1 MQSAVEK
8 IAVAVVLKRAWPAK
22 GSRHDA
28 ALALGGLLSRADWD
42 AEDIGEFVGAVATE
56 AGDEQAPDRR
66 RAAVDA
72 AREQAR
78 GGKAYGF
85 PKVSEIF
92 GEETAKNVARVLG
105 YGQSK
110 SGFEVG
116 AKGLPQAKSQHNI
129 RTAMALLGV
138 EVRYDMFHDRMLI
151 TGLPG
156 HSVLDDNAME
166 KLWLAVD
173 AKYNFLPQFDFFIRV
188 VRETARRN
196 SFHPVRD
203 YLDGLKWDEAPR
215 IDGWLTNYAQADS
228 TPYLRAV
235 GKNMLVAAVRRVRH
249 PGCKFDEMPVF
260 ESPQG
265 KNKSSALRVLAV
277 EEDWYSDDLP
287 LNADSKKLI
296 EQTIGRWIVEVPELS
311 GMRKVDIEH
320 LKSQL
325 SRQVDH
331 ARMSYGRMPT
341 EKKREFITVG
351 TTNDDKYLRDPTGNR
366 RYWPI
371 KTPAFDL
378 EALKRDRDQLWA
390 EAAAREAKGES
401 IRLDPSLWDAAA
413 IEQGKRTVE
422 DPWIDAIRA
431 LLGDMKGKI
440 TSADA
445 WALIGLPAGQRTQQ
459 HNQRFGSAM
468 TTLGWERTKVRI
480 DGAQTW
486 GYVRGRERERKRICV
501 ERDYYTKEISV
512 YLEGGN
518 MPNGPPKP

>member
-1 MQSAVEK
+1 
-8 IAVAVVLKRAWPAK
+8 
-22 GSRHDA
+22 
-28 ALALGGLLSRADWD
+28 
-42 AEDIGEFVGAVATE
+42 
-56 AGDEQAPDRR
+56 
-66 RAAVDA
+66 
-72 AREQAR
+72 
-78 GGKAYGF
+78 
-85 PKVSEIF
+85 
-92 GEETAKNVARVLG
+92 
-105 YGQSK
+105 
-110 SGFEVG
+110 VG

-390 EAAAREAKGES
+390 EAAAREARK
-401 IRLDPSLWDAAA
+401 
-413 IEQGKRTVE
+413 T
-422 DPWIDAIRA
+422 
-431 LLGDMKGKI
+431 
-440 TSADA
+440 TA
-445 WALIGLPAGQRTQQ
+445 WATSSALPKRPMGTC
-459 HNQRFGSAM
+459 
-468 TTLGWERTKVRI
+468 VR
-480 DGAQTW
+480 
-486 GYVRGRERERKRICV
+486 
-501 ERDYYTKEISV
+501 
-512 YLEGGN
+512 
-518 MPNGPPKP
+518 